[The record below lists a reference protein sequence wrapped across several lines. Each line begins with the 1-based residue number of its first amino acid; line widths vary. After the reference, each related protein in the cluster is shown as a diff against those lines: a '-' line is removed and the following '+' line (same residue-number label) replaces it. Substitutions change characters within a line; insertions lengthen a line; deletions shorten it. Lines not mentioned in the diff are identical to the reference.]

1 MNESQEHPV
10 FEYSQITDQIFLGT
24 NACCTIHF
32 KKELLDNGVRADVSL
47 EGERIDAAQGADYFL
62 WLPTV
67 DHTGP
72 TITKLSIGVHA
83 LRELVEAGEK
93 VYVHCKNGHGRGPS
107 LVIAYFI
114 FLGDD
119 FDTAFK
125 KVKEKRESIHLEGN
139 QEERL
144 KEFETWCENHRKNKS
159 EL

>member
-1 MNESQEHPV
+1 MENNEEHTK
-10 FEYSQITDQIFLGT
+10 FEYNQITENIFLGT

-32 KKELLDNGVRADVSL
+32 DKELLDKGVRADISM
-47 EGERIDAAQGADYFL
+47 EGEKLDAAEGAEYFL

-67 DHTGP
+67 DHEAP
-72 TITKLSIGVHA
+72 TVTKLSIGVHMIQ
-83 LRELVEAGEK
+83 ELVDAKEK

-114 FLGDD
+114 FMGDD

-139 QEERL
+139 QEEKLR
-144 KEFETWCENHRKNKS
+144 EFEVWCASHRKQK
-159 EL
+159 EV